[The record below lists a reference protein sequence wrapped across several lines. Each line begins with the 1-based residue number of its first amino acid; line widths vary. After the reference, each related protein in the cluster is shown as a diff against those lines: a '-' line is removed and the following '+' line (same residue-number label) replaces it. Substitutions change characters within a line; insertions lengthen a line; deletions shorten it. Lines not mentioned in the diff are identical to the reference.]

1 MSEQENQQPKKRQFL
16 FNPLKRP
23 LPYIGLILAALIV
36 IFQSTIRQYTANL
49 VGDWLAG
56 KIEETTGGLYN
67 LDYNYVRF
75 DIFTNELRIKNLSIS
90 LDTGIID
97 RESYLSQHSNLVKL
111 STPVVV
117 FKLRSL
123 WDLLVNDK
131 LNVAY
136 IGIEAPQVDLLHG
149 DLPQQ
154 IEEINKVKSTE
165 NLRQFLLQIEIDSF
179 RVVHGKV
186 NLALKDQEKHNIF
199 NLRIRDFS
207 ILTKGFKLDKINP
220 DKLLRGIYAKE
231 LLLEVNDQ
239 EIMLPVARHK
249 LSFKKFALSTI
260 DSVIR
265 LDSVRIAPINREDS
279 VAQAD
284 ILLTGLSISGI
295 DFEKAYLEDELD
307 IRQFRISD
315 PQVLLNLKKMTTN
328 AGNQPDSIAGNRLA
342 ATFKLPFHAINL
354 QHFDIVKGQV
364 FINHNQQVNLRNLH
378 FNLNNI
384 RLDSQLTSAS
394 HLITHLK
401 NYRLHTDSL
410 MVYLP
415 DQIHQ
420 LSAGYVELSSQDSL
434 ILAHNIQLSPR
445 PERRQ
450 YKYYKQHGVKLVT
463 YASLKSL
470 LLNGVDFGL
479 AVSQQKFLADTALMQ
494 NPRINLHE
502 YPYIK
507 PASKQQ
513 NVKQTDFSLK
523 AVLLHNGYINHTR
536 WQGGGPQR
544 SQLNGVQ
551 LQIANLYSQPGI
563 PGYDALSFSI
573 KEGFSQLKNLK
584 HTVRF
589 TGLSTRNLRDF
600 YLEKFV
606 LMPDSN
612 RLDINSFEIDASG
625 VNVTG
630 FARELLP
637 QKTLKINTLAAE
649 RLRFAGRV
657 AEKQT
662 VASRNSSKPG
672 LERIL
677 VDKIFLKNS
686 LVDFKTPG
694 ISINLDE
701 LSTGIDSLEFDLTDT
716 SRFIP
721 LKVSDMAIAHSNF
734 RFHNKQNNTVISG
747 SAGQYS
753 ESDSII
759 AFSDISLV
767 VPRKMQ
773 MQLQNISL
781 HGLDRQ
787 ALLDTAGLRFR
798 YLLANQPRVNLTLD
812 KDTLTTPPSTDSVA
826 LVEPDSLREAL
837 LRQFSFLDFDSLLV
851 RHGKFILKSK
861 DRTTVFDDLNL
872 LVGPYR
878 LDATTSAGRL
888 FKPERLNIAL
898 AGITSSGQSDTLKV
912 HGVTLDL
919 LHNRLYTGAIRLH
932 ARQQKKRIT
941 ADIPGVFANGFSLGN
956 FLKKDFSMDTIRMSG
971 GVFTLHTPITK
982 DKEDDIDKTENDYIR
997 FIEKTFKKSGKSL
1010 QFDTMRIGQLDIA
1023 EVYNIPE
1030 DSTARPNRFKALLSK
1045 LKLAG
1050 EEKSDSLA
1058 ADSVAQTTIP
1068 ADTLPAPEITLPPA
1082 DTILAASP
1090 HTNPG
1095 KGLIKYI
1102 GITNSQLY
1110 WKQDTLHHPY
1120 LSKLNISIHANGL
1133 LLDSLHKFN
1142 LFNHLQ
1148 GLVITIKD
1156 YSVLLPDKLNMIR
1169 IGKLQFDIHQG
1180 ELAVQDLNLIPQVNK
1195 YEYAKKVGHQ
1205 ASWQH
1210 LQGLNIRLQG
1220 IDLYKVMRDRG
1231 IVARKL
1237 ALYDGKLDIF
1247 RDKEL
1252 PIPVNQRRPMP
1263 QDALK
1268 NLKFPVL
1275 IDSITMEDFDVSVT
1289 NRLNS
1294 RMPEGNIF
1302 FTDIDAT
1309 ISNVVNTDSA
1319 ILARRYALVTASTKV
1334 MGKGPLTAHFTFDLF
1349 DEDNEFLFDGHLAGP
1364 MDAREFN
1371 SILSAMAF
1379 VKVESGTIKDL
1390 KLQAKG
1396 DNLYATGNMIFLYND
1411 LKVSTINKKNL
1422 KTTGMGK
1429 VLKTFFANTF
1439 VVKKNNPAL
1448 KFFPREGAMYYERNP
1463 QKIIFDYITK
1473 TTLSGIVS
1481 SIGARNARKDI
1492 KRIQRESKKQK
1503 EAERKA
1509 LRKAERK
1516 GK

>member
-90 LDTGIID
+90 LDTSIID
-97 RESYLSQHSNLVKL
+97 RESYLNQQSNLVEL
-111 STPVVV
+111 TTPVVV

-154 IEEINKVKSTE
+154 IEELNKVKSTE

-186 NLALKDQEKHNIF
+186 NLTLKNQEKHNIF

-239 EIMLPVARHK
+239 EIMLPAARHK
-249 LSFKKFALSTI
+249 LSFKKFVLSTI
-260 DSVIR
+260 DSIIR
-265 LDSVRIAPINREDS
+265 LDSVHIAPIDREDS

-284 ILLTGLSISGI
+284 ILLARLSISGI

-315 PQVLLNLKKMTTN
+315 PQVLLNLKKMTANT
-328 AGNQPDSIAGNRLA
+328 GNQPDSAAGNRLA

-354 QHFDIVKGQV
+354 QQFDIAKGQIFV
-364 FINHNQQVNLRNLH
+364 SHNQQVNLRNLH

-384 RLDSQLTSAS
+384 RLDSQLTSVS
-394 HLITHLK
+394 RLMTHLK
-401 NYRLHTDSL
+401 DYRLHTDSL
-410 MVYLP
+410 TVYLP

-445 PERRQ
+445 SDRRQ
-450 YKYYKQHGVKLVT
+450 YKYYKQHGVNLVT

-470 LLNGVDFGL
+470 LLKRVDFGL
-479 AVSQQKFLADTALMQ
+479 AVNQQKFLADTAILQ
-494 NPRINLHE
+494 NPRINLNE

-507 PASKQQ
+507 PAKKQQ
-513 NVKQTDFSLK
+513 SNQQADFLLK
-523 AVLLHNGYINHTR
+523 TVLLHNGYINHTR
-536 WQGGGPQR
+536 WQAGGPQR

-551 LQIANLYSQPGI
+551 LQIANLHSQPDI

-589 TGLSTRNLRDF
+589 TGLSAHNLRDF

-606 LMPDSN
+606 LVPDSN
-612 RLDINSFEIDASG
+612 RLDFNSFEIDASG
-625 VNVTG
+625 VNVIG

-649 RLRFAGRV
+649 RLRFAGRM

-694 ISINLDE
+694 IAINLDE
-701 LSTGIDSLEFDLTDT
+701 LSTGIDSLEFDLTDS

-747 SAGQYS
+747 NAGQYS

-767 VPRKMQ
+767 VPQKL
-773 MQLQNISL
+773 QLQLQGISL

-787 ALLDTAGLRFR
+787 ALLDTAGIRFR
-798 YLLANQPRVNLTLD
+798 YLLANQPRVNLTLEN
-812 KDTLTTPPSTDSVA
+812 DTLTAPPGADSVA
-826 LVEPDSLREAL
+826 LVEPDSLRKAL

-851 RHGKFILKSK
+851 RNGKFTLKSK
-861 DRTTVFDDLNL
+861 DRTTEFNDLNL

-878 LDATTSAGRL
+878 LDSATTTGRL
-888 FKPERLNIAL
+888 FKPEGLDIAL
-898 AGITSSGQSDTLKV
+898 AGITSSGQNDTLKV
-912 HGVTLDL
+912 HGVTLNL
-919 LHNRLYTGAIRLH
+919 LQNRLYTGAIKLRV
-932 ARQQKKRIT
+932 RQQENRIT
-941 ADIPGVFANGFSLGN
+941 ADIPGVFANGFSLEN

-971 GVFTLHTPITK
+971 GVFTLYTPLAK
-982 DKEDDIDKTENDYIR
+982 DEAGTIDKTENDYIQ

-1010 QFDTMRIGQLDIA
+1010 QFDTMRIGNLDIA

-1050 EEKSDSLA
+1050 EEESDSLA
-1058 ADSVAQTTIP
+1058 ADTVARTAPVP
-1068 ADTLPAPEITLPPA
+1068 ADSAQAMEKPDSLVAATLS
-1082 DTILAASP
+1082 ASP
-1090 HTNPG
+1090 RTG
-1095 KGLIKYI
+1095 IIKHI
-1102 GITNSQLY
+1102 GINNSLFL
-1110 WKQDTLHHPY
+1110 WKQDTLDHPQ
-1120 LSKLNISIHANGL
+1120 LSKLNFSIHANGL
-1133 LLDSLHKFN
+1133 LLDSLQKFN

-1156 YSVLLPDKLNMIR
+1156 YSTLLPDKLNMIK
-1169 IGKLQFDIHQG
+1169 IGKIQLDTHKG
-1180 ELAVQDLNLIPQVNK
+1180 DLAVQDINLIPQVNK
-1195 YEYAKKVGHQ
+1195 YDYAKKVGHQ
-1205 ASWQH
+1205 ASWQN
-1210 LQGLNIRLQG
+1210 LKGLNLRLQG
-1220 IDLYKVMRDRG
+1220 IDLYKVMHERG
-1231 IVARKL
+1231 IIARKL

-1275 IDSITMEDFDVSVT
+1275 IDSITMEDFEVSVT

-1371 SILSAMAF
+1371 SILTAMAF
-1379 VKVESGTIKDL
+1379 VKVESGIIKDL